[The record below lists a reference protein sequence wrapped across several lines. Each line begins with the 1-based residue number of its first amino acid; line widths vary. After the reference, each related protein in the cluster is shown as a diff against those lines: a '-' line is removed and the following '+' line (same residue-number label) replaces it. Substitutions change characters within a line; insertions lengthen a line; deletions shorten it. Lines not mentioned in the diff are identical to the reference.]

1 MDYTLPLS
9 FRASLM
15 KKSIYSQS
23 YQVFLRRLK
32 LAREDAGLSQEDV
45 AKRLGRTQSFVS
57 KCERGERRIDIIELR
72 DFCCAIGVDFRQFV
86 AAIDKELGDK
96 R

>member
-1 MDYTLPLS
+1 
-9 FRASLM
+9 M

-23 YQVFLRRLK
+23 YKVFLRRLK
-32 LAREDAGLSQEDV
+32 STRKEAGLSQENV
-45 AKRLGRTQSFVS
+45 AKRVGRTQSFVS

-72 DFCCAIGVDFRQFV
+72 DFCWAIGVDFRQFV
-86 AAIDKELGDK
+86 SAIDKELGEK